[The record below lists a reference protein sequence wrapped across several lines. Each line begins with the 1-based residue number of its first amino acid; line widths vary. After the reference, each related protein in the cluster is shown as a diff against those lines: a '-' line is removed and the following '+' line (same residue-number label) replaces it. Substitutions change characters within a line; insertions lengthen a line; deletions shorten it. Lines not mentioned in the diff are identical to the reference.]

1 MNITKKLPVTVLSG
15 FLGAGKTTLLNHVLH
30 NKEGLKV
37 AVIVN
42 DMSEVNVDAE
52 LVKSENT
59 LSRTEEKLVEMSN
72 GCICCTLRE
81 DLMIEVERLAKEDR
95 FDYLLIESTGI
106 SEPVPVAQTFSFVDE
121 ENGIDLSKFSYVDT
135 MVTVVD
141 AFNFFKDFGSPET
154 LMDRKLT
161 DIEGDY
167 RTIVN
172 LLTDQIEFAN
182 VIILNKKD
190 LVSEEHIGVL
200 KAAIHKLNPSAKIIE
215 SSFSKV
221 DPKKILNT
229 GLFNFEEAE
238 QSAGWIEE
246 LNKDEHTPETEEYG
260 ISSFVY
266 RSQKPFDPA
275 RFWYYVQ
282 HHFPSTIIRSK
293 GLFWLASRPEQALI
307 WGQAGGSLRADSA
320 GVWWSSMPFEKRIRY
335 MAFVENQ
342 KQIEAG
348 WNETFGDRKN
358 EIVFIGQD
366 MDETAIKSALEAC
379 LATEDE
385 LATQKWK
392 HGNRATRMNGQCSG
406 LMFINLKKS
415 LVSIRRYLLKH
426 PGESY
431 NYYHLAGCLRF
442 QRIIV
447 KLDLQLL
454 QLSSFRTDGPIQLAL
469 QFL

>member
-1 MNITKKLPVTVLSG
+1 MNINKKLPVTVLSG

-42 DMSEVNVDAE
+42 DMSEVNVDAD

-81 DLMIEVERLAKEDR
+81 DLMVEVERLAKENR

-121 ENGIDLSKFSYVDT
+121 ENGIDLSQFSYVDT

-154 LMDRKLT
+154 LMDRKMT
-161 DIEGDY
+161 DIEDDH

-172 LLTDQIEFAN
+172 LLTDQVEFAN
-182 VIILNKKD
+182 VIILNKTD
-190 LVSEEHIGVL
+190 LVSKEQLGIL
-200 KAAIHKLNPSAKIIE
+200 KSAIHRLNPSAKLIE
-215 SSFSKV
+215 SSYSRIA
-221 DPKKILNT
+221 PKEILNT

-260 ISSFVY
+260 IGSFVY
-266 RSQKPFDPA
+266 RANRPFDPE
-275 RFWYYVQ
+275 RFWHFVQ
-282 HHFPSTIIRSK
+282 LQFPNNVIRSK
-293 GLFWLASRPEQALI
+293 GMFWLASRPEQALI
-307 WGQAGGSLRADSA
+307 WGQAGGSLKADSA
-320 GVWWSSMPFEKRIRY
+320 GVWWCSMPFEKRTQYLTFI
-335 MAFVENQ
+335 ENQ
-342 KQIEAG
+342 EHIESG
-348 WNETFGDRKN
+348 WDTKFGDRKN

-366 MDETAIKSALEAC
+366 MDEKLIRTLLDSCI
-379 LATEDE
+379 ATDE
-385 LATQKWK
+385 EIDSGKWK
-392 HGNRATRMNGQCSG
+392 KGYKDEWPVQRA
-406 LMFINLKKS
+406 
-415 LVSIRRYLLKH
+415 Y
-426 PGESY
+426 
-431 NYYHLAGCLRF
+431 A
-442 QRIIV
+442 
-447 KLDLQLL
+447 LD
-454 QLSSFRTDGPIQLAL
+454 
-469 QFL
+469 